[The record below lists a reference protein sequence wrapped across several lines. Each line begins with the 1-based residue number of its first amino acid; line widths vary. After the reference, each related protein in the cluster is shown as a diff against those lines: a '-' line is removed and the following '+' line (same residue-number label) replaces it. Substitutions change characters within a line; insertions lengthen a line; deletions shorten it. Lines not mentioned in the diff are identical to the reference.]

1 MKNYTQLTRDER
13 YYIEVRKANVIGIS
27 GRQLAR
33 EMGRSHTTI
42 NRELKRNTDPSFG
55 FYSGLRANNLALE
68 VRKTVVRKPFLMRTI
83 ADATKAFIIESLQ
96 EKTSPEQ
103 ICGRLKLKHGIRI
116 SITTLYR
123 YIDEDKNNGGQ
134 LYKNL
139 MHGKKKYRRKAN
151 KDNAPAAKNKKNISE
166 RPAVANLKQEPGHW
180 EFDTIF
186 GLDQKSYLLTLTDKA
201 SKFEIIRKIP
211 NKEAATVLAA
221 MRDIVA
227 TTLLP
232 FKTITS
238 DNGTEFAAHEAIA
251 ELTKA
256 AFYFADP
263 YSSWQRGLNE
273 HQNGLVRV
281 FFPKGFDFRDIDDSD
296 VKKVENNLNNRPRKA
311 LGFLTPAEVMFNYVV
326 HGQVVHLHC

>member
-1 MKNYTQLTRDER
+1 MQ
-13 YYIEVRKANVIGIS
+13 
-27 GRQLAR
+27 
-33 EMGRSHTTI
+33 
-42 NRELKRNTDPSFG
+42 
-55 FYSGLRANNLALE
+55 
-68 VRKTVVRKPFLMRTI
+68 TI
-83 ADATKAFIIESLQ
+83 AATTKKFIIESLQ

-103 ICGRLKLKHGIRI
+103 ICGRLKRKHGIKI
-116 SITTLYR
+116 STTTLYR
-123 YIDEDKNNGGQ
+123 YIADDKKNGGQ

-139 MHGKKKYRRKAN
+139 MHSKKKYKRKAN
-151 KDNAPAAKNKKNISE
+151 KDNAPAAKNKKNIAQ
-166 RPAVANLKQEPGHW
+166 RPVEADLKQEPGHW

-186 GLDQKSYLLTLTDKA
+186 GLQQKSYLLTLTDKA

-221 MRDIVA
+221 MQDIVT

-256 AFYFADP
+256 SFYFADP

-273 HQNGLVRV
+273 HQNGLIRC
-281 FFPKGFDFRDIDDSD
+281 FFPKGFDFRTIDDSD
-296 VKKVENNLNNRPRKA
+296 VRKVENNLNNRPRKS